1 MIRGA
6 ARAARGRARRA
17 RFAAWAARLRVELAR
32 NGGRLILDAPHGA
45 TFDEPPLIKASHHG
59 PHAGAGTLTLRL
71 GRDVDLGRHTV
82 LQVWGAG
89 HNTLEIGDRTTLGQ
103 GVRLT
108 LRDGAIRLG
117 PEVEVRDVVYLK
129 SDGALRVGASVLLGH
144 AAVISATEE
153 VTVGDLVALGERV
166 TLIDSDHAV
175 DGGDTHWAR
184 APLHVT
190 PVRVG
195 RNVVVGANSVV
206 LRGAEIGPNAVV
218 AAGAVVRSGE
228 LSGGWLYGG
237 VPARAL
243 KPLGKVGSAT

>member
-1 MIRGA
+1 M
-6 ARAARGRARRA
+6 
-17 RFAAWAARLRVELAR
+17 
-32 NGGRLILDAPHGA
+32 
-45 TFDEPPLIKASHHG
+45 
-59 PHAGAGTLTLRL
+59 
-71 GRDVDLGRHTV
+71 
-82 LQVWGAG
+82 
-89 HNTLEIGDRTTLGQ
+89 
-103 GVRLT
+103 
-108 LRDGAIRLG
+108 
-117 PEVEVRDVVYLK
+117 
-129 SDGALRVGASVLLGH
+129 
-144 AAVISATEE
+144 
-153 VTVGDLVALGERV
+153 

-195 RNVVVGANSVV
+195 RNVIVGANSVV